1 MKMTK
6 KCLTACLVILL
17 SIINLKVFSQNPI
30 LKGFA
35 DPALTVHEGRVYML
49 VGKDK
54 GPTEKNFIMPYWAI
68 YSSSDLTNW
77 KEECIID
84 PKDTY
89 LGAGYQ
95 YCWAGDIVFK
105 NGKVYVYFSEH
116 GEASG
121 VVVADKPSG
130 PFVDVLK
137 KSLLPKEMSIN
148 KEYDPTV
155 FTDDDGSNYLIFGR
169 DGRLGNNLLH
179 YQIAK
184 LSKDMTSLAEKSHD
198 LITSKPNGF
207 GTIQLKDKKDGT
219 GVDSVFIA
227 QDHQYFHKY
236 NGVYY
241 LGRDVSYE
249 TSTNILGPYTNRR
262 TVGKN
267 AGHASYNEF
276 NGQTY
281 HAWEFT
287 CEPYGNRVY
296 RQVMMT
302 YLHYKDNGDMISDAN
317 FIQAGKYF
325 ATGVGNYSAK
335 WDKIEA
341 EWYFKKSEKAV
352 KRESPNGGFEIQNL
366 TNNAELHF
374 PSIKDLPANATINF
388 SVSSTGNK
396 GKIEIHEGS
405 STGKLIG
412 TCTISN
418 TGSLKT
424 YQTISCK
431 LKNARG
437 TNSLY
442 FVFKVENK
450 EFARLDWFNFSN

>member
-1 MKMTK
+1 MIKRYLGI
-6 KCLTACLVILL
+6 CLIVIL
-17 SIINLKVFSQNPI
+17 SIITLKSFAQNPI

-35 DPALTVHEGRVYML
+35 DPALTVHESKVYML

-54 GPTEKNFIMPYWAI
+54 GPTEKDFIMPYWAI
-68 YSSSDLTNW
+68 YSSSDLMNW

-89 LGAGYQ
+89 LGAGYK

-105 NGKVYVYFSEH
+105 NGKVYLYFSEH

-121 VVVADKPSG
+121 VLVADKPSG
-130 PFVDVLK
+130 PFIDVLK

-155 FTDDDGSNYLIFGR
+155 FTDDDGSSYLIFGR

-179 YQIAK
+179 FQIAK
-184 LSKDMTSLAEKSHD
+184 LNDDMISLAESPHD
-198 LITSKPNGF
+198 LITSLPNGF
-207 GTIQLKDKKDGT
+207 GTIQLKNRKDGT

-236 NGVYY
+236 NGIYY
-241 LGRDVSYE
+241 LSRDIAYE

-267 AGHASYNEF
+267 AGHASYSEF

-287 CEPYGNRVY
+287 CEPFGNRVY

-302 YLHYKDNGDMISDAN
+302 YLHYKDNGDMVSDAN
-317 FIQAGKYF
+317 FIQSGKYF
-325 ATGVGNYSAK
+325 TTGVGNYSAK

-341 EWYFKKSEKAV
+341 EWYFKKSEKVV
-352 KRESPNGGFEIQNL
+352 KKESPNGGFEIQNL
-366 TNNAELHF
+366 SNGAQLHF
-374 PSIKDLPANATINF
+374 PSIKDLPINATINF
-388 SVSSTGNK
+388 SVSSITGK
-396 GKIEIHEGS
+396 GKIEIREGS
-405 STGKLIG
+405 PSGKLLG
-412 TCTISN
+412 TCAIPKTESYKNYKIIS
-418 TGSLKT
+418 S
-424 YQTISCK
+424 K
-431 LKNARG
+431 LQNNAG

-442 FVFKVENK
+442 FVFKGKNK
-450 EFARLDWFNFSN
+450 EFARLDWFNFTN